1 MSNQAALQLEVLPE
15 VMEALKEAGATKVRR
30 NC

>member
-1 MSNQAALQLEVLPE
+1 MSNQALQLEVLPE

-30 NC
+30 DC